1 MTTLSGPERPDLL
14 KDERLHDIFLL
25 TATHYPNKVA
35 LRWQDEEITYRQL
48 HQQALQMALA
58 LRDTKHIGPGSI
70 VGIQLTHSAKLH
82 VTIIA
87 VLMTGATYAPFDAET
102 PHERVSEVLADLQ
115 AVLLLVDSLTS
126 VNHPLALD
134 IQTLSGDK
142 AIAADGNL
150 SVDINANSAAYI
162 ICTSGSTG
170 KPKAIAVSHRNICH
184 LVRADNEIMQIRH
197 EDIVYQG
204 SSAAFDMFF
213 EETFLAYL
221 VGATLV
227 IASASDVLS
236 IDQLHLFFIRHS
248 ITVLFCVPTL
258 LLLMKNDP
266 ALKLRLINTGGEACP
281 QVDIVRRPALNR
293 LLDRSRL
300 LLGHFRL

>member
-1 MTTLSGPERPDLL
+1 
-14 KDERLHDIFLL
+14 
-25 TATHYPNKVA
+25 
-35 LRWQDEEITYRQL
+35 
-48 HQQALQMALA
+48 MALA
-58 LRDTKHIGPGSI
+58 LREAKQIGPGSI
-70 VGIQLTHSAKLH
+70 VGIQLSRSAQLH

-87 VLMTGATYAPFDAET
+87 VLMTGATYTPFDADT
-102 PHERVSEVLADLQ
+102 PQERVTAVLADLQ
-115 AVLLLVDSLTS
+115 AVVLLVDSPS
-126 VNHPLALD
+126 VDHPLALD
-134 IQTLSGDK
+134 VQTLSGDQ
-142 AIAADGNL
+142 AIAGNGTL
-150 SVDINANSAAYI
+150 SVDIDANSAAYI
-162 ICTSGSTG
+162 ICTSGTTG

-227 IASASDVLS
+227 IASASDVLN
-236 IDQLHLFFIRHS
+236 IDCLHLFFIHHS

-281 QVDIVRRPALNR
+281 QVDIVRRPALNL
-293 LLDRSRL
+293 LLDHSRL
-300 LLGHFRL
+300 LLSISDFDVYLHKAFEISRLADKKARWPQMDLQLQLSMILKNNLSEK